1 MGKTVFD
8 AYKGKIL
15 CFSFSSVLLLNKLKN
30 KYCFSCLSQYLRK
43 FQGWEFSLFALSLFS
58 LLLFALLLFAI
69 TLFFLRSSLFH
80 SSLFC
85 SSLFHC
91 ALFCDEQPEQ
101 ITHIFSFVKIYR
113 SDAGHEG
120 YRKGGMQDR
129 WDAGLEGCKKGGLQE
144 RRNSRDEGCKF
155 SSAIA
160 LI

>member
-1 MGKTVFD
+1 MKLKFVLYLFQCPKMGKTVFD

-58 LLLFALLLFAI
+58 LLLFALLLFALLLFAI

-91 ALFCDEQPEQ
+91 ALFCSKLLILQSKCEQ
-101 ITHIFSFVKIYR
+101 F
-113 SDAGHEG
+113 
-120 YRKGGMQDR
+120 
-129 WDAGLEGCKKGGLQE
+129 
-144 RRNSRDEGCKF
+144 
-155 SSAIA
+155 A
-160 LI
+160 LITL